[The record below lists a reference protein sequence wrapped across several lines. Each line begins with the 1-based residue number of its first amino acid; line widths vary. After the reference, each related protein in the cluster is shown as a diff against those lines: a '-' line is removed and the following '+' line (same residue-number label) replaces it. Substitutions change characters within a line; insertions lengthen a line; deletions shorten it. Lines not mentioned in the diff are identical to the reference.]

1 MTKRSVLATAAAL
14 IAVTLGMVW
23 TQAAAQRDGDK
34 QREPDKKKKETPRKD
49 KDKDKDK
56 DKSAAVK
63 THKVEAKP
71 FRIELSLKGALE
83 PREATWI
90 AHHPM
95 PTMNLP
101 YSPGPM
107 SIVRVAEHGAK
118 VRKGDLLIS
127 FDTRKI
133 DQAIHMLEAE
143 QRVLAAGIKLAE
155 QEQPLLERSVPIEL
169 EQAERGKR
177 DADEDLAYF
186 LKTARAETEKR
197 ANNYVK
203 YAAFSYEFA
212 KEQLRQLEKMY
223 KANDLTEETEQIILK
238 RQRFFV
244 EDAANDLKSAEVE
257 RDYVLKTILPRK
269 EKTLQDSVVRHGT
282 ALDKARTTLAPAV
295 TQKQQA
301 LAKMRFDH
309 DKIQAGIDML
319 QKDRAA
325 MTIKSPA
332 DGIVYYGKLSKGQW
346 ESASA
351 SAAKLVPNGSV
362 SPDEVFTTIVAPQ
375 PSLVRLQVDEK
386 DLHLLTPGLEGK
398 AQMVFDPQRKLPAQ
412 VTNIAKV
419 PAAPGKFEILVF
431 LKPGPADDL
440 MPGMACTVKLV
451 PYSKK
456 QAVVVPSAAVFEEDD
471 KTFVEVMKDGKREER
486 TVTVGHTHDGQT
498 EIRTGLRAGE
508 EILLERSTDKK
519 SAPAAGA
526 DEG

>member
-1 MTKRSVLATAAAL
+1 MTKRRVLATAAAL
-14 IAVTLGMVW
+14 IAVTLGMAW
-23 TQAAAQRDGDK
+23 TQAVAQRDGDK

-49 KDKDKDK
+49 KDKDK
-56 DKSAAVK
+56 SAAVK
-63 THKVEAKP
+63 THKVEEKP

-107 SIVRVAEHGAK
+107 TIVKVAEHGAK

-169 EQAERGKR
+169 ELAERGKR
-177 DADEDLAYF
+177 DADEDLGYF

-203 YAAFSYEFA
+203 SAAFSYEFA

-238 RQRFFV
+238 RQRFYV
-244 EDAANDLKSAEVE
+244 EEAANDLKSAEIE

-269 EKTLQDSVVRHGT
+269 EKILQDSVVRQTT
-282 ALDKARTTLAPAV
+282 ALDKARTTLAPSV
-295 TQKQQA
+295 SQKQQT

-325 MTIKSPA
+325 MTITAPA
-332 DGIVYYGKLSKGQW
+332 DGMVYYGKLSKGQW

-362 SPDEVFTTIVAPQ
+362 SPDEVFMTIVSPQ

-412 VTNIAKV
+412 VTNIARV
-419 PAAPGKFEILVF
+419 PAAPGKFEILVS
-431 LKPGPADDL
+431 LKPGQADDL

-451 PYSKK
+451 PYAKK
-456 QAVVVPSAAVFEEDD
+456 QAVVVPAAAVFEEDD
-471 KTFVEVMKDGKREER
+471 RTFVEVMKDGKHEER

-498 EIRTGLRAGE
+498 EIRTGLRPGE
-508 EILLERSTDKK
+508 EILLERFTEKK
-519 SAPAAGA
+519 SVPAAGG